1 MLNEITTRS
10 LKSKARFV
18 NMTQLEL
25 KGKSKEG
32 KIKRQIIED
41 IFGTLNTDPI
51 DQQVYV
57 IIINILNE

>member
-1 MLNEITTRS
+1 
-10 LKSKARFV
+10 
-18 NMTQLEL
+18 MTQLEL